1 MIPSTTKSILITGAA
16 SGIGLATARHFHQ
29 HGWRVGLLDIN
40 ETALA
45 GLARDLDGAWFH
57 PLDITDAEACAR
69 AVSTFTSDGALD
81 VLFNCAGILRMG
93 RFEAISAEQHK
104 RIIDINV
111 TGLVNMSLAALPA
124 LRQADAPV
132 VINMSSASAL
142 YGVPHLASYS
152 ASKFAV
158 RGLTEALNIEWKR
171 LGIRVVD
178 VMPPFV
184 KTPMVEDADYQAPVV
199 NRLGVKLKAED
210 IAAKVWDAA
219 AREVPV
225 HNPVGGV
232 FKMIKLLDK
241 LLPSASTRLTMTF
254 LSRE

>member
-29 HGWRVGLLDIN
+29 SGWRVGLLDVN
-40 ETALA
+40 EAALA

-57 PLDITDAEACAR
+57 PLDVTDAEACAR
-69 AVSTFTSDGALD
+69 AVSAFAGDGVLD

-124 LRQADAPV
+124 LRRADAPV

-178 VMPPFV
+178 KSLFGHFTPPRCRWKSRQRALGTEGFGGSKV
-184 KTPMVEDADYQAPVV
+184 KGHSVLW
-199 NRLGVKLKAED
+199 RLFQRNPKGRVPF
-210 IAAKVWDAA
+210 A
-219 AREVPV
+219 ARP
-225 HNPVGGV
+225 
-232 FKMIKLLDK
+232 
-241 LLPSASTRLTMTF
+241 RLRLFM
-254 LSRE
+254 

>member
-1 MIPSTTKSILITGAA
+1 MIPATPKSILITGTA

-45 GLARDLDGAWFH
+45 DLARDLDGAWFH
-57 PLDITDAEACAR
+57 PLDVTDAEAR
-69 AVSTFTSDGALD
+69 TQAVSAFTGAGALD
-81 VLFNCAGILRMG
+81 ALFNCAGILRMG

-124 LRQADAPV
+124 LRRADAPV

-178 VMPPFV
+178 KSLFGHFTPPRCCW
-184 KTPMVEDADYQAPVV
+184 K
-199 NRLGVKLKAED
+199 
-210 IAAKVWDAA
+210 
-219 AREVPV
+219 
-225 HNPVGGV
+225 
-232 FKMIKLLDK
+232 
-241 LLPSASTRLTMTF
+241 S
-254 LSRE
+254 